1 MAQAKKRKT
10 QSKKNRKNANLA
22 GEITGVLLIALGLLL
37 AAFLYFSYQA
47 VLAEWNRVVLF
58 GLFGLGGYLLPL
70 LCASA
75 GVLCI
80 VNIEFPRKSLA
91 MGGGL
96 CWGLLAFLEL
106 CSARVFAADAI
117 GFFPYLGQCF
127 QNGRALHGGGIFG
140 GILSYPV
147 ERLLGKTGGL
157 ILLGTLVLVFLLLI
171 TRFSIREAASML
183 GGKLRDASASAA
195 AARRERS
202 ERQAASIKEA
212 ARDADALYTESFP
225 EEEVPPSPRSER
237 LELRPRPVQQEP
249 EPVEASVEEL
259 PPRPIRQGIRPEPQ
273 PSLEGQDTVADL
285 YLLNRQ
291 YAKAQA
297 FPAAEQAGA
306 QKLQLYPAA
315 EAGQRGSGFAR
326 ARLKPRHGL
335 KKKRTSDH
343 RIVTPRVKDPVQQ
356 KLAETYYTASAQPAP
371 PQEPAEGNR
380 RIAEETFTPPEE
392 MRDHSFFETT
402 LRSESPEP
410 AGEAPEEAPDA
421 TAERESVEVGDM
433 AAAEF
438 DAAEDAQR
446 QTEGNASGTAGQANK
461 ETKGAATQLPAPDKK
476 PEKVYQLPNRLD
488 LLDDAVKTDYGKR
501 MERENL
507 SKALILEQALKNFNI
522 DIKVNN
528 IVTGPTV
535 TRYEL
540 LPAPGVKVSRILA
553 LSNDI
558 ALNLAAPSVRIEAPI
573 PGKAAIGIEVPNG
586 EVAMVKIKELLDTD
600 EFRRHKSR
608 LYFALGKDIT
618 GKNIYGD
625 LAKMPHLLVAG
636 TTGSGKSVCINS
648 IIMSILY
655 RSSPEEVNFLM
666 VDPKVV
672 EMKRFNGIPHMKTA
686 VVTDPKKATSMLN
699 WVVNEMLKRYQEFA
713 NANVKE
719 IDAYNRLLQEQGE
732 KIRPKLVIVIDE
744 LADLMMA
751 SKHEVEDAICR
762 IAQLG
767 RAAGIHLVV
776 ATQTPRADVITGM
789 IKTNISSRIALTV
802 SSSLDSRIILDMNGA
817 EDLLGNGDMLFM
829 PIGQSKPVRL
839 QGCYISDAENDRV
852 IDFLKSAAYERQQDE
867 ELEKQLEAGVAA
879 AGNAAGSEEEAPADG
894 FEDELIPKAIELAL
908 EYEQISSSMLMRR
921 LKIGYARAARLVD
934 QLELKEIVSPADG
947 NKPRQILITQED
959 YRRMFG
965 KEEKE

>member
-1 MAQAKKRKT
+1 
-10 QSKKNRKNANLA
+10 
-22 GEITGVLLIALGLLL
+22 
-37 AAFLYFSYQA
+37 
-47 VLAEWNRVVLF
+47 
-58 GLFGLGGYLLPL
+58 
-70 LCASA
+70 
-75 GVLCI
+75 
-80 VNIEFPRKSLA
+80 
-91 MGGGL
+91 
-96 CWGLLAFLEL
+96 
-106 CSARVFAADAI
+106 
-117 GFFPYLGQCF
+117 
-127 QNGRALHGGGIFG
+127 
-140 GILSYPV
+140 
-147 ERLLGKTGGL
+147 
-157 ILLGTLVLVFLLLI
+157 
-171 TRFSIREAASML
+171 
-183 GGKLRDASASAA
+183 
-195 AARRERS
+195 
-202 ERQAASIKEA
+202 
-212 ARDADALYTESFP
+212 
-225 EEEVPPSPRSER
+225 
-237 LELRPRPVQQEP
+237 
-249 EPVEASVEEL
+249 
-259 PPRPIRQGIRPEPQ
+259 
-273 PSLEGQDTVADL
+273 
-285 YLLNRQ
+285 
-291 YAKAQA
+291 
-297 FPAAEQAGA
+297 
-306 QKLQLYPAA
+306 
-315 EAGQRGSGFAR
+315 
-326 ARLKPRHGL
+326 
-335 KKKRTSDH
+335 
-343 RIVTPRVKDPVQQ
+343 
-356 KLAETYYTASAQPAP
+356 
-371 PQEPAEGNR
+371 
-380 RIAEETFTPPEE
+380 
-392 MRDHSFFETT
+392 
-402 LRSESPEP
+402 
-410 AGEAPEEAPDA
+410 
-421 TAERESVEVGDM
+421 
-433 AAAEF
+433 
-438 DAAEDAQR
+438 
-446 QTEGNASGTAGQANK
+446 
-461 ETKGAATQLPAPDKK
+461 
-476 PEKVYQLPNRLD
+476 
-488 LLDDAVKTDYGKR
+488 
-501 MERENL
+501 
-507 SKALILEQALKNFNI
+507 
-522 DIKVNN
+522 
-528 IVTGPTV
+528 
-535 TRYEL
+535 
-540 LPAPGVKVSRILA
+540 
-553 LSNDI
+553 
-558 ALNLAAPSVRIEAPI
+558 
-573 PGKAAIGIEVPNG
+573 
-586 EVAMVKIKELLDTD
+586 MVKIKELLDTD